1 MTVVHRMLACVRLR
15 MRMIKCVPPSIR
27 MLSSKLP
34 MAAVLVRRQLRPLAM
49 RSPKRM
55 ELMVIRCR
63 DGAHNKVY
71 WIRSMEG
78 SQQFQRP
85 RPLPAECRRARNCR
99 IWHRRSCNH
108 SNFSVVIRKTRR
120 VRIRFGVSALEQL
133 ASNLLLIGISFAEG
147 YTSISV
153 REPLANIIAQTKKQ
167 NAQVRRREMTDSHY
181 ATVSDDSGETPPAAA
196 SDIDWVI
203 D

>member
-1 MTVVHRMLACVRLR
+1 M
-15 MRMIKCVPPSIR
+15 
-27 MLSSKLP
+27 
-34 MAAVLVRRQLRPLAM
+34 
-49 RSPKRM
+49 
-55 ELMVIRCR
+55 
-63 DGAHNKVY
+63 
-71 WIRSMEG
+71 
-78 SQQFQRP
+78 
-85 RPLPAECRRARNCR
+85 
-99 IWHRRSCNH
+99 
-108 SNFSVVIRKTRR
+108 IRKTRR

-196 SDIDWVI
+196 SDID
-203 D
+203 